1 MDRRRLN
8 DLDGE
13 TQQITRQQK
22 LVNQMNKVNRAQP
35 PLVYF
40 ALGLVTSGAWALGT
54 SVQVLTS
61 EAWMNHTTMN
71 AVSLSAYVQ
80 LWDVLTGQPLPGN
93 IPLAPVLF
101 GWGVQM
107 ALIVASVGVELP
119 KKPAWRWWLAVGSCS
134 VLIVANSCG
143 DFASSS
149 QYGIWGQLGFSAVVF
164 FLTFVMAIFALL
176 AFRHAFQ
183 LAKLH
188 AKQMGQE

>member
-1 MDRRRLN
+1 MDT
-8 DLDGE
+8 DA
-13 TQQITRQQK
+13 QQITRQQK

-40 ALGLVTSGAWALGT
+40 GLGVVCGGFWALGT

-61 EAWMNHTTMN
+61 EAWMMHQTMN
-71 AVSLSAYVQ
+71 EISFNAFGQ
-80 LWDVLTGQPLPGN
+80 LWDAIGGHLPGAMLV
-93 IPLAPVLF
+93 PFLF
-101 GWGVQM
+101 GWGVQL

-134 VLIVANSCG
+134 VLIIANSCG
-143 DFASSS
+143 DFASSA
-149 QYGIWGQLGFSAVVF
+149 QYGFWGQLGFSAVVF

-188 AKQMGQE
+188 AKQMEQEQ